1 MPNFAF
7 TATTTD
13 GKHTIM
19 KAQVTAT
26 DTQAAEKKVKAMFS
40 QPVSVTLLELPP
52 SNLLE
57 VPEGRNVM
65 GRSDHLRGSPED

>member
-13 GKHTIM
+13 GKQTIM
-19 KAQVTAT
+19 QAQVTAT
-26 DTQAAEKKVKAMFS
+26 DAQAAEDKVKAMFS
-40 QPVSVTLLELPP
+40 QPVSVTLVELPP

-65 GRSDHLRGSPED
+65 GRSDPLRGSYED